1 MFFLYIVVAVVDV
14 VAVVVVVVVDV
25 AAAVVVVVVDATYQ
39 RSPALW
45 SKPNKC
51 FETKKEKIVHF
62 CWIEMSVFGR
72 A

>member
-1 MFFLYIVVAVVDV
+1 MFFLYIVAAVVYV
-14 VAVVVVVVVDV
+14 VAVVVVVAA
-25 AAAVVVVVVDATYQ
+25 AAAVVVVVWVDATYQ

-45 SKPNKC
+45 SKPNQC